1 MGVSLSHWKSTCPL
15 KVCVLISWAQ
25 CCLLVAILLLMSLM
39 RTTWMVGCWPWMAGL
54 KLCQVW
60 ALASMPCQLA
70 VLLPLSGLRLPIPS
84 PRSTP
89 LAGAKAASTVECS

>member
-1 MGVSLSHWKSTCPL
+1 MLF
-15 KVCVLISWAQ
+15 A
-25 CCLLVAILLLMSLM
+25 CCYFAANEPNENHVDG
-39 RTTWMVGCWPWMAGL
+39 GCWPWMAGL